1 MGEDRTWRGTESLRE
16 LVAAR
21 ADPHRDHT
29 ALQAAFERAN
39 GRIVNSW
46 FAERGACVVV
56 TESGRWP
63 RRRRQV
69 QVLIGNR
76 PAALQVPAFDEAIW
90 RAIWLARLTERGTDR
105 LVTRGSR
112 TVVANLLFTV
122 LVFLLGTLDHV
133 CASCVG
139 SRTTAAERE
148 LLATSAAAAGAR
160 LDHVETYFDD
170 AEFGA
175 AVRYY
180 LLGLPVGAA
189 VVAGIVAGLFD
200 RAADVTTVGNLMA
213 LAAVAGG
220 LGAVASVMFRVTSGQ
235 HLAVDAHQGV
245 GVTVVAGAFRTLIGA
260 VSGTA
265 LFVLVQ
271 AGLLPLDPSGATGQ
285 EMFYAGLAFLAG
297 FSERWAQDTILRSTP
312 LTSAPAAGARAP
324 GPDGAAPALPG
335 PALPAQALPAPA
347 LPGPVKV
354 RIRPRRGGPHLPHV
368 RRVRVP
374 PGGSDGGGGG
384 AG

>member
-1 MGEDRTWRGTESLRE
+1 MADGEMWRGTESLRR

-21 ADPHRDHT
+21 GGPREEYVG
-29 ALQAAFERAN
+29 LEAAFERAN

-46 FAERGACVVV
+46 FAESGACVVI
-56 TESGRWP
+56 TDTGRWP

-69 QVLIGNR
+69 LVLIGNR

-133 CASCVG
+133 CASCAG
-139 SRTTAAERE
+139 SRTTSADRE
-148 LLATSAAAAGAR
+148 LLATAATAAGAR

-189 VVAGIVAGLFD
+189 VVAGIVALLFD
-200 RAADVTTVGNLMA
+200 RTADPTMVGNL
-213 LAAVAGG
+213 LTFAAVAGG

-235 HLAVDAHQGV
+235 HLVVDAHQGIA
-245 GVTVVAGAFRTLIGA
+245 VTVVAGAFRTLIGA

-297 FSERWAQDTILRSTP
+297 FSERWAQDTILRSAP
-312 LTSAPAAGARAP
+312 LASSQDPAAGARPPGSGAAAAAPP
-324 GPDGAAPALPG
+324 GPLR
-335 PALPAQALPAPA
+335 
-347 LPGPVKV
+347 V
-354 RIRPRRGGPHLPHV
+354 RVRPRRGRPHVPHL
-368 RRVRVP
+368 RRTHRSTAP
-374 PGGSDGGGGG
+374 PAAAVGEGGPTG
-384 AG
+384 